1 MTLVAAQLALSTI
14 FLIESALL
22 TKVVH
27 NALSTAR
34 PLDPLVIASIVSYNP
49 AYRDAA
55 TLQLQRAPSVAGVG
69 WASSAPLTRSARR
82 EFRIERGATSEWA
95 EFDVNFATRE
105 YFQEI
110 GMPLIDGRLF
120 TADEEVSGADVAIVN
135 DALVQRY
142 FPGAA
147 VHHDLTDAL
156 GHTVEIVGVVHT
168 QSYRAFEGS
177 PQPMI
182 YNPMSRS
189 TALGFVAAIRAHS
202 GAIGVEQE
210 VLDALHLAGNVRQLD
225 VSTFDEHISR
235 GLAVDRLIAT
245 LVATCGVIALC
256 LAVIGVYGVMADT
269 VRRRTR
275 EIGLRMALGAGPWHI
290 IRTFAGVTLTPA
302 FAGVTTGLLGAGL
315 IVRIARSLVYGV
327 PTIDAWLAAM
337 VIAGLSMVVIA
348 ALVGPARRA
357 LRVSPL
363 LALRQ

>member
-1 MTLVAAQLALSTI
+1 M
-14 FLIESALL
+14 
-22 TKVVH
+22 
-27 NALSTAR
+27 
-34 PLDPLVIASIVSYNP
+34 SYDP

-82 EFRIERGATSEWA
+82 EFRIERGATRELA

-120 TADEEVSGADVAIVN
+120 TADDEVSGADVAIVN

-182 YNPMSRS
+182 YYP
-189 TALGFVAAIRAHS
+189 
-202 GAIGVEQE
+202 
-210 VLDALHLAGNVRQLD
+210 
-225 VSTFDEHISR
+225 
-235 GLAVDRLIAT
+235 
-245 LVATCGVIALC
+245 
-256 LAVIGVYGVMADT
+256 
-269 VRRRTR
+269 
-275 EIGLRMALGAGPWHI
+275 
-290 IRTFAGVTLTPA
+290 
-302 FAGVTTGLLGAGL
+302 
-315 IVRIARSLVYGV
+315 
-327 PTIDAWLAAM
+327 
-337 VIAGLSMVVIA
+337 
-348 ALVGPARRA
+348 
-357 LRVSPL
+357 
-363 LALRQ
+363 